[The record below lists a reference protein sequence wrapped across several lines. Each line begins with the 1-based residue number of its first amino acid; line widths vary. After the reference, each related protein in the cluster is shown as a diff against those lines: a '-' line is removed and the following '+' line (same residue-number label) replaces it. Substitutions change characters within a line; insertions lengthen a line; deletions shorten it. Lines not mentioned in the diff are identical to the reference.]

1 MTTETE
7 TGEWKKT
14 ACILCAVNCGLEVQT
29 SGAHITRI
37 RGDKANPVSQGYV
50 CEKSQRMDHY
60 QNGADRIDSPLRRR
74 ADGSYERIDWDTAF
88 REIAAKLADIR
99 ARHGGESILFYGGGS
114 QGNHLGGTYADSTL
128 KALGVKYRSNALAQE
143 KTGEAWVQ
151 GKMMGCGIHG
161 DFEHCEVAVFVGK
174 NPWQSHG
181 FARSR
186 TLLTAIKH
194 DPARSL
200 IVIDPRRSETAAMAD
215 FHLAVRPGTDA
226 WCLAALA
233 AILVQDGLLKRDWLA
248 EFTTGLETI
257 EPALRAIP
265 VAEYARRCGVDE
277 ALLRKVA
284 GRIARAESVAMIE
297 DLGVQM
303 NRHSTLVSW
312 LQRLVWL
319 LPGHFARKGT
329 NNAFVPLLGLSA
341 FSKGKGDGAKQK
353 AADGAP
359 SPWKRS
365 PVTQSR
371 IIMGLVPCNVIPE
384 EILTDHPKRFRA
396 MWIESANP
404 AHSLADTRRMREAI
418 RALELSVVVDVAMT
432 ETARCADYVLPA
444 TSQFEKA
451 EATFFNLEFPR
462 NGFQLRHP
470 LFAPRPGTLTEAE
483 IHARLLEQLGELS
496 ERDYRFL
503 RRAAR
508 FGLTAFALAF
518 AWASKRNPRLAR
530 CASVVLYR
538 TLGPQLP
545 AGLAPAASLWGLA
558 HLYVRRQPEAAR
570 RAGFGGSALAAGNAL
585 FRAIIDSPSGVI
597 FAVSEY
603 ADSWKA
609 VRRPGHRI
617 ELAIPELLD
626 ELKSLDAGL
635 PAPAPEFPF
644 VLSAG
649 ERRSDTSN
657 TAVRDVSW
665 HRKGAYGTLRM
676 NPVDAAAL
684 GCDDGDWVSIVTAR
698 GAAEAPVEVTDE
710 LQRGHVSLPNGQGL
724 DYRRADGSI
733 ERHGVAVNELTDVKD
748 RDPIAGTP
756 WHKHVPVRIER
767 LAAQR
772 AAA

>member
-1 MTTETE
+1 MTTDTE
-7 TGEWKKT
+7 SGEWKKT

-29 SGAHITRI
+29 RGAHITRI

-74 ADGSYERIDWDTAF
+74 ADGSYERIDWDTAL
-88 REIAAKLADIR
+88 REIAARLADIR
-99 ARHGGESILFYGGGS
+99 ARHGGESIFFYGGGS

-194 DPARSL
+194 DPARTL

-215 FHLAVRPGTDA
+215 YHLAVRPGTDA

-233 AILVQDGLLKRDWLA
+233 AILVQDGLLARDWLV
-248 EFTTGLETI
+248 EHTTGFESI
-257 EPALRAIP
+257 EPALKAIP
-265 VAEYARRCGVDE
+265 VADYARTCGVDE
-277 ALLRKVA
+277 ALLREVA
-284 GRIARAESVAMIE
+284 ERIARAKSVSMIE

-319 LPGHFARKGT
+319 LAGHFARKGT

-341 FSKGKGDGAKQK
+341 LSNDKSAHRTAGKS
-353 AADGAP
+353 AARDGAP
-359 SPWKRS
+359 RPHSRS

-396 MWIESANP
+396 MLIESANP

-432 ETARCADYVLPA
+432 ETAQLADYVLPA

-462 NGFQLRHP
+462 NGFHLRRP
-470 LFAPRPGTLTEAE
+470 LFSPRP
-483 IHARLLEQLGELS
+483 AR
-496 ERDYRFL
+496 
-503 RRAAR
+503 
-508 FGLTAFALAF
+508 
-518 AWASKRNPRLAR
+518 
-530 CASVVLYR
+530 
-538 TLGPQLP
+538 
-545 AGLAPAASLWGLA
+545 
-558 HLYVRRQPEAAR
+558 
-570 RAGFGGSALAAGNAL
+570 
-585 FRAIIDSPSGVI
+585 
-597 FAVSEY
+597 
-603 ADSWKA
+603 
-609 VRRPGHRI
+609 
-617 ELAIPELLD
+617 
-626 ELKSLDAGL
+626 
-635 PAPAPEFPF
+635 
-644 VLSAG
+644 
-649 ERRSDTSN
+649 
-657 TAVRDVSW
+657 
-665 HRKGAYGTLRM
+665 
-676 NPVDAAAL
+676 
-684 GCDDGDWVSIVTAR
+684 
-698 GAAEAPVEVTDE
+698 
-710 LQRGHVSLPNGQGL
+710 
-724 DYRRADGSI
+724 
-733 ERHGVAVNELTDVKD
+733 
-748 RDPIAGTP
+748 
-756 WHKHVPVRIER
+756 
-767 LAAQR
+767 
-772 AAA
+772 